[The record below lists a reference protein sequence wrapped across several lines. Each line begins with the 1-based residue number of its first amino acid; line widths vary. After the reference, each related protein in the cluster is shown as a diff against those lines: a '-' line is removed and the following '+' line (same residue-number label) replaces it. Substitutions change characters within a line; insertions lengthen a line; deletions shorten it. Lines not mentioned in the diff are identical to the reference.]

1 MRPRTCGA
9 ARQTACPDGRPARRC
24 RLIAADLCRG
34 GLIIRRQRTGA
45 VAGRADVSLQGWEET
60 PGREDV
66 SVQGWE
72 GDPGREEGDV
82 KKGEIVI

>member
-1 MRPRTCGA
+1 M
-9 ARQTACPDGRPARRC
+9 
-24 RLIAADLCRG
+24 
-34 GLIIRRQRTGA
+34 
-45 VAGRADVSLQGWEET
+45 AGRADVSLQGWEET